1 MTRRTAEEWHQWL
14 ADFSRGENAEAW
26 RGIMCF
32 LRWIQIRAEN
42 GHPIPNFLPAME
54 GDIFHSHLLRR
65 MLAGKDPL
73 EAPPPESFGQPWYDL
88 VETGRG
94 TRDRGQAVGVGARS
108 RRSPINQGIWTIL
121 EKKSDSEYLVTYRL
135 NPEAYRLTPQ
145 GDGNW
150 LLDRVERTV
159 VGLASATGVS
169 SAVTNVVRLFGCY
182 TISHIC
188 ARLASPE
195 LRMLHS

>member
-1 MTRRTAEEWHQWL
+1 MTRRTADEWQAWL
-14 ADFSRGENAEAW
+14 AEFSHGEQPEAW

-73 EAPPPESFGQPWYDL
+73 DAPPPENFGQPWYEL

-94 TRDRGQAVGVGARS
+94 VATEVKPWEWAPEQKISV
-108 RRSPINQGIWTIL
+108 NQGIWTIL
-121 EKKSDSEYLVTYRL
+121 EKKSDAEYVVTYRL
-135 NPEAYRLTPQ
+135 NPAAFRLSKQP
-145 GDGNW
+145 DGHW
-150 LLDRVERTV
+150 LLER
-159 VGLASATGVS
+159 LERS
-169 SAVTNVVRLFGCY
+169 
-182 TISHIC
+182 
-188 ARLASPE
+188 
-195 LRMLHS
+195 